1 VKAELVEDRS
11 SRKRHKGVKAE
22 LVEDNHN
29 VGPLTATVP
38 RRARSLRRAKAEV
51 VEAPQEVST
60 AAFKAATGSKG
71 RKK

>member
-1 VKAELVEDRS
+1 VKVELVEDRS
-11 SRKRHKGVKAE
+11 SRKRHKGVKAK

-29 VGPLTATVP
+29 VGPLTVTVP
-38 RRARSLRRAKAEV
+38 RRARSLRRAKAEA

-60 AAFKAATGSKG
+60 TAFKAAIGSKG